1 MTEKRV
7 QLSSILSR
15 QVPAYVRD
23 EYPLVTEFLKQ
34 YYVAQEYQG
43 GPLDLIQNIDQY
55 IKLENTT
62 NLAESVVLKLLLK
75 NLMKQL
81 L

>member
-62 NLAESVVLKLLLK
+62 NLAESVVLKTALEK
-75 NLMKQL
+75 AIV
-81 L
+81 

>member
-15 QVPAYVRD
+15 QVPVYVRD

-62 NLAESVVLKLLLK
+62 NLAQSVVLKTAL
-75 NLMKQL
+75 
-81 L
+81 